1 MHIPRITWRYLVYF
15 ALAGAMTVAVGV
27 ACGGETETVTEVQ
40 TVVVEKQ
47 VTTVER
53 VVETVVVEK
62 QVTEIEKVIETVVVE
77 KTVEGKTVMVV
88 ETVVVEKPVTRTE
101 KVVETVIVEKPVTR
115 TEKVVETVVVE
126 KQVTQIEKVVETV
139 VVEKVVVATPEAME
153 PGVVPSTWGGTLRL
167 AAHGPGNHNDPF
179 WGGSIVIT
187 GVFSPMY
194 NKLVRHSGITSALP
208 IVPDLAQSWEL
219 SDDGLD
225 YTFFL
230 RQGVKFHDGSDFDAE
245 DAVASFNRHVY
256 PAEGLVAGA
265 GGNFGSVTEI
275 NQLDQYTIEIKQNAP
290 KVPIEAFA
298 HGNAII
304 STKEVLEE
312 TGGDLRERECCAPGT
327 GPFMHAGGVRNDER
341 WVQERWDG
349 YWKPGEPHPDFLEH
363 IWLIYQTPE
372 NDAAVKSGIV
382 DWAAWVTPGL
392 NEEVE
397 AGEGPP
403 GLIAHGWIFPVVG
416 AYIFNTRHDLFSD
429 KRVRKAFALVI
440 DQNDI
445 FVALAEVEAHQPG
458 GFLPVNTAHAKPLS
472 ELMTIPGVRPTT
484 DEDVAEA
491 QALMA
496 AAGYPNG
503 EGFPE
508 VELLSRDSPSERIP
522 NEAIQAMLK
531 SRLNV
536 DSRIK
541 LLDSAT
547 HGEALVA
554 EQYDFATLG
563 PYSTGLADP
572 VGILESG
579 YLCDADGNDR
589 RGNPIRGGWCNEE
602 IQPLIA
608 DMALTK
614 SGSAAR
620 QALVDQVNDLL
631 YDEWP
636 RIPTGPYPQFWAHWD
651 YLGGNLPRTAF
662 TGHYVLFTWDD
673 VWLNLPE
680 RRAETR

>member
-1 MHIPRITWRYLVYF
+1 M
-15 ALAGAMTVAVGV
+15 
-27 ACGGETETVTEVQ
+27 
-40 TVVVEKQ
+40 
-47 VTTVER
+47 
-53 VVETVVVEK
+53 
-62 QVTEIEKVIETVVVE
+62 
-77 KTVEGKTVMVV
+77 
-88 ETVVVEKPVTRTE
+88 
-101 KVVETVIVEKPVTR
+101 
-115 TEKVVETVVVE
+115 
-126 KQVTQIEKVVETV
+126 
-139 VVEKVVVATPEAME
+139 
-153 PGVVPSTWGGTLRL
+153 RL

-179 WGGSIVIT
+179 VGGSIVIT

-194 NKLVRHSGITSALP
+194 NKLVRHSGITAALP
-208 IVPDLAQSWEL
+208 IIPELAQRWEL
-219 SDDGLD
+219 SDNGLD
-225 YTFFL
+225 YTFYL
-230 RQGVKFHDGSDFDAE
+230 REGVKFHDGSDFDAE
-245 DAVASFNRHVY
+245 DAVASFNRHIF
-256 PAEGLVAGA
+256 PQEALVSGA

-275 NQLDQYTIEIKQNAP
+275 NQLDQYTIEIKQSAP
-290 KVPIEAFA
+290 KTPIEAFA

-304 STKEVLEE
+304 SSKDFLEE
-312 TGGDLRERECCAPGT
+312 HNGDLREVECCAPGT
-327 GPFMHAGGVRNDER
+327 GPFMHSGGVRNDER

-349 YWKPGEPHPDFLEH
+349 YWQPGAPHPDFLEH

-372 NDAAVKSGIV
+372 NDAAVKSGVV
-382 DWAAWVTPGL
+382 DWAAWITPGL
-392 NEEVE
+392 ARELQS
-397 AGEGPP
+397 GQGPP
-403 GLIAHGWIFPVVG
+403 GLIGHGWIFPVVA
-416 AYIFNTRHDLFSD
+416 AYVFNTNHDLFMD

-445 FVALAEVEAHQPG
+445 FVALAEIEAHQPG
-458 GFLPVNTAHAKPLS
+458 GFLPVNTAHAKPLA

-491 QALMA
+491 QRLMA
-496 AAGYPNG
+496 EAGYPNG

-547 HGEALVA
+547 HGEALNA
-554 EQYDFATLG
+554 GNYDFATLG
-563 PYSTGLADP
+563 PYSTGLSDP

-579 YLCDADGNDR
+579 YLCDEDGNDR

-602 IQPLIA
+602 IQPLMA
-608 DMALTK
+608 EMALTK

-631 YDEWP
+631 YEEWP

-651 YLGGNLPRTAF
+651 YLGGNLPRTDF

-673 VWLNLPE
+673 VWLDLPE